1 MRTVIGHAMGWEA
14 LPFIAL
20 VGLAYGWVVSRI
32 LARQPRQTTRA
43 TERRAA

>member
-1 MRTVIGHAMGWEA
+1 MRTVFNHAMGWEA

-32 LARQPRQTTRA
+32 LAREQRPKGEA
-43 TERRAA
+43 SERRAA